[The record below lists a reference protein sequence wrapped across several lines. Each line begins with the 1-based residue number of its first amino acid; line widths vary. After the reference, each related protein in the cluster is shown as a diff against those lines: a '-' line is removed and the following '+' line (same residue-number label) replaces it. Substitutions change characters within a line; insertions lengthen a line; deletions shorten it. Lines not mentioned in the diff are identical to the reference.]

1 MKRFLTYL
9 HWCCMTVCVMLLVSC
24 ERETWGIDRDYNPE
38 PGEPINVLIPFEVP
52 SSDNVA
58 ITRGMSEIEEHN
70 IKNLYILV
78 FTASDKKLYYR
89 QYYDSNRLNEGKVN
103 YSNSKEWGSVI
114 DDNKETNSTYGT
126 VMARALSERCFIYGI
141 ANVTFEAG
149 GVDGESTDDLKGILD
164 GLVTKEQDPEN
175 AATIDDLYNL
185 VATLKYD
192 NTEILNRDNSN
203 LLLSGVFEMKD
214 RYKTKVGNADKYN
227 AYRSK
232 YVKGNAGEVDFQYII
247 DNFKDEDV
255 VDAKGEDP
263 VNYYVD
269 LSKAGVVKL
278 RRLSSH
284 ITFKI
289 TINEDVFSDF
299 KPESWQVF
307 HVPVKSYI
315 MDQGDSAHHVESNT
329 YENSTEVYSMLH
341 AEGSYQFDFY
351 MYENFKNARDIS
363 EQSGTDWNYYKNNYG
378 NTLEATK
385 TVDESPVTLP
395 KLAAP
400 DGIYYK
406 NAAVEVWQEK
416 KKTEPTLTLEQ
427 AKTTYADLITQLAKD
442 NFTYAK
448 RELALKEGT
457 NGTYVKNADKSKNF
471 VYVEPN
477 ATYVVIKGRLRFNPT
492 DFKLTDLLTGE
503 STTQENVSDSYA
515 DVTYTVHLG
524 YAREGNL
531 EGKTPVN
538 PGSGASAEQL
548 QAYEDAK
555 ATYKLKDFNSLRNTQ
570 YTYNIRIDGINSIYT
585 QVETESADDVDKRE
599 TAQLQPG
606 AAGFIG
612 KASGKVY
619 DLDAHYNSFI
629 VFFSKKQLGTGGNG
643 FHFEI
648 KTPWDNGFFIT
659 LDDCLKEVDGKKVL
673 DDAAYTNW
681 LKDNPDFNWIKFRR
695 NYDQTKGTNEDYIN
709 YNGTSHREAMP
720 YYKASGDEHRT
731 DCPLIDLY
739 QLLKELEKLSDTG
752 LPIKIGSSEYTA
764 HIDTSGNL
772 YYDNSTEQVPLDG
785 LFYTVFLDE
794 YYYQTP
800 PLKKDGSPRWS
811 TTSGHEPYWH
821 FFVNKPARYVSFGTS
836 GSFYTR
842 DGESSKIEPELMIV
856 QHSIQTHYAT
866 AAGVLVGLGMEHYND
881 TPHPRWKDTGGGGNV
896 ETSGHNRKY
905 GWINTKNAIVKDAV
919 LWDNYVAKY
928 VGLYNNL
935 TMVPSSANLPTPKTG
950 QDGGDLESDAQY
962 KANAIRLCMN
972 RNRDE
977 NGNGKIDVEEMKWY
991 LPASEQIDIINMC
1004 HFSFSDPL
1012 LNYNDYIYGT
1022 DDNGNIR
1029 YRLKKRDGSYPTEFR
1044 GRNYYQFHYVT
1055 SDYMKLIGEE
1065 MMNLN
1070 TYNQVG
1076 DWTTR
1081 PGEMRCV
1088 RNLGTGK
1095 DTDGNA
1101 LSQTS
1106 VNKPYYSYTDG
1117 VASGGL
1123 SATAELQD
1131 NPASVPG
1138 DIFKFEPKLV
1148 DGKWTKKWF
1157 IMDSHLDSRSIRT
1170 AKYENEELPPHYLF
1184 SETNRPYKA
1193 FQVAQ
1198 NAKTMTMSVYGNN
1211 IGGTRFIEL
1220 EDIYKEGS
1228 RLCGSYTEDAGGS
1241 DLGSWRAP
1249 NAAELSLMAHYLRVN
1264 NSEGKAI
1271 DNYSPN
1277 LFFGGNTDPQPYS
1290 TTSWNWAGDYWIRVV
1305 GIKSDGTYY
1314 RKLYLSDPY
1323 EVTETGASISVG
1335 QNYNYG
1341 QANTALRD
1349 GVSGILLRCVKDIE
1363 PPIEN

>member
-1 MKRFLTYL
+1 
-9 HWCCMTVCVMLLVSC
+9 MTVCVMLLVSC

-149 GVDGESTDDLKGILD
+149 GVDGESTDGLKDILD

-214 RYKTKVGNADKYN
+214 RYKTKNGNTDKYT
-227 AYRSK
+227 AYQSK

-255 VDAKGEDP
+255 VDAKGEEP
-263 VNYYVD
+263 EVSYYVD

-315 MDQGDSAHHVESNT
+315 MDRGDSWHYVESNT

-378 NTLEATK
+378 NTLEATT
-385 TVDESPVTLP
+385 TVGESPATLS
-395 KLAAP
+395 KLDAP

-416 KKTEPTLTLEQ
+416 KKTEPSLTLEQ
-427 AKTTYADLITQLAKD
+427 AKTKYADLITQLAKE

-457 NGTYVKNADKSKNF
+457 NGTYVKNGDNTKNF

-477 ATYVVIKGRLRFNPT
+477 ATYVVIKGRLRFNP
-492 DFKLTDLLTGE
+492 DNFKLTDLLTGE

-531 EGKTPVN
+531 EGTVPVN

-800 PLKKDGSPRWS
+800 PLKKDGFPRWS

-896 ETSGHNRKY
+896 ETSGHNRKF

-1044 GRNYYQFHYVT
+1044 GKNYYQFHYVT

-1198 NAKTMTMSVYGNN
+1198 NAKTMTMSVYGKN

-1323 EVTETGASISVG
+1323 KVTETNGSVSVA

>member
-1 MKRFLTYL
+1 MKQFLTYL
-9 HWCCMTVCVMLLVSC
+9 RWCFMTVCVMLLASC
-24 ERETWGIDRDYNPE
+24 ERETWWLDREYSPE
-38 PGEPINVLIPFEVP
+38 PGEPIEVLIPYEVP

-78 FTASDKKLYYR
+78 FTASDRKLYYH
-89 QYYDSNRLNEGKVN
+89 QYYDHSRLNEGKVN

-114 DDNKETNSTYGT
+114 DENKETNSTYGT
-126 VMARALSERCFIYGI
+126 IMARALSERCFIYGI

-149 GVDGESTDDLKGILD
+149 GVDGESTDDLKGVLD
-164 GLVTKEQDPEN
+164 GLVTKEQDSEH
-175 AATIDDLYNL
+175 ATTIDDLYNL

-203 LLLSGVFEMKD
+203 LLMSGVFEMKD
-214 RYKTKVGNADKYN
+214 RYKTKVGNADKYT

-247 DNFKDEDV
+247 DNFKGEDV

-278 RRLSSH
+278 RRLASH

-289 TINEDVFSDF
+289 TIDDDVFSDF

-315 MDQGDSAHHVESNT
+315 MDQGDSAHHVENNT

-351 MYENFKNARDIS
+351 MYENFKNARDITS
-363 EQSGTDWNYYKNNYG
+363 QSGVDWDYYRENYG
-378 NTLEATK
+378 NTLEAIT
-385 TVDESPVTLP
+385 TVGESPATLP

-400 DGIYYK
+400 NGIYYK
-406 NAAVEVWQEK
+406 NAAVEVWLEK
-416 KKTEPTLTLEQ
+416 KKTEPSLTLEQ
-427 AKTTYADLITQLAKD
+427 AKTNYADLITQLAKE

-457 NGTYVKNADKSKNF
+457 NGTYVKNGDNTKNF

-492 DFKLTDLLTGE
+492 NFKLTDLLTGE
-503 STTQENVSDSYA
+503 STTQDNVSDSYA
-515 DVTYTVHLG
+515 DVTYTIHLG

-531 EGKTPVN
+531 EGTVPEN
-538 PGSGASAEQL
+538 PGSGATPEVL

-570 YTYNIRIDGINSIYT
+570 YTYNIHIQGINSIYT
-585 QVETESADDVDKRE
+585 QVETETAVPDDDKRE

-629 VFFSKKQLGTGGNG
+629 VYFTKKQLETGTNG

-659 LDDCLKEVDGKKVL
+659 LDDCLKEEGGVKVL

-681 LKDNPDFNWIKFRR
+681 LKNNPDFNWIKFRR
-695 NYDQTKGTNEDYIN
+695 NYDQTKGSNEDYVN
-709 YNGTSHREAMP
+709 FNGSSHREAMP
-720 YYKASGDEHRT
+720 YYKASGDDHQL
-731 DCPLIDLY
+731 DCPLVDLY
-739 QLLKELEKLSDTG
+739 QLLKELEKFSSTG
-752 LPIKIGSSEYTA
+752 LTAKKGNVIYSS
-764 HIDTSGNL
+764 TSEAGL
-772 YYDNSTEQVPLDG
+772 LKLSSLAETEG

-811 TTSGHEPYWH
+811 TTAGHEPYWH
-821 FFVNKPARYVSFGTS
+821 FFVNKPARYVSFGNS
-836 GSFYTR
+836 GSLYTR

-856 QHSIQTHYAT
+856 QHSIQTHYAV
-866 AAGVLVGLGMEHYND
+866 AAGVSVGLGMEHYND
-881 TPHPRWKDTGGGGNV
+881 TPHPRWKDTGGGGDV
-896 ETSGHNRKY
+896 ATSGHNRKF

-928 VGLYNNL
+928 VGPYNNI
-935 TMVPSSANLPTPKTG
+935 TMVPSSANPPTPFTG
-950 QDGGDLESDAQY
+950 KGGSIEDDAQY

-977 NGNGKIDVEEMKWY
+977 NGDGKIDANELKWY

-1012 LNYNDYIYGT
+1012 LNYNDFIYGT
-1022 DDNGNIR
+1022 DEHGNIK
-1029 YRLKKRDGSYPTEFR
+1029 YRLKNAEG
-1044 GRNYYQFHYVT
+1044 NYTNDFYGKNFYQFHFVT

-1070 TYNQVG
+1070 TYNQTG

-1095 DTDGNA
+1095 DIDGNT
-1101 LSQTS
+1101 LTQ
-1106 VNKPYYSYTDG
+1106 VDVYKPYFSYTG
-1117 VASGGL
+1117 NRVEGGM
-1123 SATAELQD
+1123 SATPESQD
-1131 NPASVPG
+1131 NTASVPG
-1138 DIFKFEPKLV
+1138 EIFKFNPEKV
-1148 DGKWTKKWF
+1148 NNKWTKKWF
-1157 IMDSHLDSRSIRT
+1157 VMDSHLDKRSIRT

-1198 NAKTMTMSVYGNN
+1198 NATTMSMSIYGKN

-1220 EDIYKEGS
+1220 EDIYKEGL
-1228 RLCGSYTEDAGGS
+1228 RLCGSYTEEADEA
-1241 DLGSWRAP
+1241 DLGTWRAP
-1249 NAAELSLMAHYLRVN
+1249 NAAELSLMAHYLRIN
-1264 NSEGKAI
+1264 NSEGKAV
-1271 DNYSPN
+1271 DDYSPN

-1290 TTSWNWAGDYWIRVV
+1290 STSWNWAGDYWIRVV

-1323 EVTETGASISVG
+1323 KVTETNGSVSYS
-1335 QNYNYG
+1335 QTYNYG

-1349 GVSGILLRCVKDIE
+1349 GVSGILLRCVRDME
-1363 PPIEN
+1363 PPIEE